1 MCTTLFL
8 TLLTPSPQEVYCSW
22 FQLKGGGIET
32 QVPALRAKNKYFTMP
47 LRVQKSYLHPY
58 NPRLNLISVPL
69 RSQPLNPMLYT
80 DFIPYTSIFRHMRLS
95 SGFLNEERTAT
106 GIQKLRIPTTLLR
119 EKMRTARRFMVCTPP
134 CTRLH
139 YPL

>member
-1 MCTTLFL
+1 VYHFISE
-8 TLLTPSPQEVYCSW
+8 PFDPVQEVYCSW

-58 NPRLNLISVPL
+58 KPHLN
-69 RSQPLNPMLYT
+69 
-80 DFIPYTSIFRHMRLS
+80 FIPSISGSQVLTPILYPDLMACTSIFRHMRLS

-119 EKMRTARRFMVCTPP
+119 EKMRTARRFMVCVPP
-134 CTRLH
+134 RAQLH
-139 YPL
+139 HPS